1 MGQTA
6 SYLTSRMAA
15 IPPTVPGAV
24 TESTVPVT
32 QAAPVDIPITLEE
45 TKLSC
50 MVSVNLTN
58 LKANSLC
65 YNPDE
70 RKTVFID
77 EKFVAWLIGIL
88 ELQEFPTNTICA
100 LLDEYRFQCG
110 IMHLIYSGEKH
121 DIPPRLLEK
130 VQSIKAN
137 AKRCNMCNKLLDLFE
152 INFKKMYGYKFPG
165 PRCRDHRTTDLVEE
179 PEPPSVVKF
188 ATDTE

>member
-1 MGQTA
+1 MA
-6 SYLTSRMAA
+6 SV
-15 IPPTVPGAV
+15 PPTVPP
-24 TESTVPVT
+24 TESTVPVA
-32 QAAPVDIPITLEE
+32 QAAPVEAPLILEE
-45 TKLSC
+45 KKHSY

-58 LKANSLC
+58 VEAQIDDGFGESG
-65 YNPDE
+65 
-70 RKTVFID
+70 RKRVFID
-77 EKFVAWLIGIL
+77 EKFVAWFISIL

-130 VQSIKAN
+130 VQSMKKD
-137 AKRCNMCNKLLDLFE
+137 AKRCNMCNKLLDIGE
-152 INFKKMYGYKFPG
+152 INCGRIPGYKYPG
-165 PRCRDHRTTDLVEE
+165 PRCRDHRTTNLVEE